1 MGWKKEPNIA
11 ELTPTAVI
19 VALERDLLLSSL
31 SRPVGSVRG
40 IPSPAAVPAKAGP
53 DARAAAEVIALIR
66 RGAFVEALT
75 CASAK
80 SALVVPAAIEG
91 QAAPSPDVDGVSA
104 LYASVEATVE
114 SAGAAAAARGT
125 LAKAGHELCILALGV
140 AALNAFIQAN
150 VTGPDCRDAPHCPL
164 TPSAPAADLAASADA
179 WNKWAL
185 RSLARDGEDLV
196 GRCFL
201 PQYLY
206 LAKVLLADRCAA
218 RAEEAFGADVDVAVA
233 SLAETRARAAKMA
246 AKTGSLSKAGA
257 GRVVLWPDEDIPP
270 PSLTWWASRAHIA
283 HQRLLSGRSPT
294 LRRLLLGCHSLT
306 LSWYAP
312 ANAAPGFP
320 SAASVVRA
328 ATARETDGSPTP
340 AAANAATAGLVS
352 SMSLLE
358 TALMEHEYGHVDS
371 ARALLRA
378 AGEPIGATHEVVGE
392 MGFRTIH
399 QTDAKAQMVLRAEC
413 LGLCVFKRPGSL
425 GGAEETAASDDETDE
440 AVAEEAA
447 ARLAKKADAEAERD
461 ATGRVVNTKSAA
473 MNRIAIELDG
483 LSADGAQVLI
493 APRLGVTRADR
504 DAEEKGA
511 YGDPLPA
518 AHQALVLATAVTVR
532 KSMADDGTRSWSVA
546 PYHECVQ
553 TQRRSRPVLRAAA
566 AVLSARHERER
577 ARTRERALLV
587 MEDLVKSLESPA
599 PSAAARIRYAYSTWF
614 PPGAMLRKELGD
626 HLVSLGMVGAALE
639 LFEEIELWDSLIV
652 CLTLLGKKQAAADT
666 IRRRLEVDPT
676 DPKLWCALGD
686 ALDLE
691 EHFLKALE
699 VSEGKNARAMR
710 SLARRAALREDWK
723 SAAEY
728 WSKAMKTNPLFPD
741 GWFSCGYALL
751 KADREEE
758 ALGAFVRCTQ
768 VDPENGQAWN
778 NVAALNIR
786 RQKYAAAHV
795 ALREAVKQVATSW
808 QTWENLAM
816 VSAKIGRFQQ
826 SARALL
832 KVMDLTGGAKLHVA
846 TLSTLVER
854 CKEARSGEDLD
865 WLRKEADAEAAEA
878 KDEQRRLAV
887 LGGIADL
894 AMNGDGDDDDESDVE
909 VWEGVGGKVATGGG
923 DAGDFA
929 DDFLDAFASDSDDD
943 DATDADAAVQRAK
956 ESESVQAEVLSR
968 ETIRLEAA
976 VDEVLRRAL
985 GASSGERSLKDAADL
1000 WSLSADLKEARGEF
1014 LVANEARLKRV
1025 RALETSGW
1033 RKDAAAFAEYASAS
1047 LDMCRGWARA
1057 AERAAGDSER
1067 ADARR
1072 RLAQARMHMNGVCKA
1087 SAAGKFDESMGE
1099 VHEELMACM
1108 DEVTKAE
1115 EAAAR

>member
-31 SRPVGSVRG
+31 SRPVGSVRA

-80 SALVVPAAIEG
+80 NALIVPAAIEG
-91 QAAPSPDVDGVSA
+91 QAAPSPDVDGVTA
-104 LYASVEATVE
+104 LYASVEAAVE

-179 WNKWAL
+179 WNTWAT
-185 RSLARDGEDLV
+185 RSLSRDGEDVV

-206 LAKVLLADRCAA
+206 LAKTLLADRCAA
-218 RAEEAFGADVDVAVA
+218 RAEEAFGGADVDVATA
-233 SLAETRARAAKMA
+233 TLAETRARAAKMA
-246 AKTGSLSKAGA
+246 AKATAAKAGA
-257 GRVVLWPDEDIPP
+257 GRVVLWPDEDVAP
-270 PSLTWWASRAHIA
+270 PSLTWWASRVHIA

-306 LSWYAP
+306 LAWFAP
-312 ANAAPGFP
+312 GNAAPGFP
-320 SAASVVRA
+320 SAAAIVRA
-328 ATARETDGSPTP
+328 ATAREADGGGPTS

-358 TALMEHEYGHVDS
+358 TALMEHEYGVVDS

-413 LGLCVFKRPGSL
+413 VGLGVFNRPGVTSVDE
-425 GGAEETAASDDETDE
+425 AAASDDETDE
-440 AVAEEAA
+440 AVAEEVAA
-447 ARLAKKADAEAERD
+447 QLAKKAAAEATRD
-461 ATGRVVNTKSAA
+461 ADTGRVVNTKSAA
-473 MNRIAIELDG
+473 MNRIAVELDG

-504 DAEEKGA
+504 DAEGTGA
-511 YGDPLPA
+511 YGTPLPA

-691 EHFLKALE
+691 EHFIKALE

-786 RQKYAAAHV
+786 RQKFAAAHV

-826 SARALL
+826 SARALV

-854 CKEARSGEDLD
+854 CKEARSGKDLD

-878 KDEQRRLAV
+878 KDEQKKLAV

-894 AMNGDGDDDDESDVE
+894 ALNAADGGDDDDDDDVE
-909 VWEGVGGKVATGGG
+909 VWEGVGGAAATGGG

-943 DATDADAAVQRAK
+943 DAKDAEEAKAK

-968 ETIRLEAA
+968 ETVRLEAA
-976 VDEVLRRAL
+976 VDDVLRRAL
-985 GASSGERSLKDAADL
+985 GGSSGERAVKDTADL

-1014 LVANEARLKRV
+1014 LAANEARLKRV

-1033 RKDAAAFAEYASAS
+1033 RKDAAAFAEYAAAS
-1047 LDMCRGWARA
+1047 LDMCRGWVRA
-1057 AERAAGDSER
+1057 ASGAAT

-1072 RLAQARMHMNGVCKA
+1072 QLAQARMHMNGVCKA
-1087 SAAGKFDESMGE
+1087 SAAGAFDESMSE

>member
-80 SALVVPAAIEG
+80 NALIVPAAIEG
-91 QAAPSPDVDGVSA
+91 QAAPSPDVDGVTA
-104 LYASVEATVE
+104 LYASVEAAVE

-185 RSLARDGEDLV
+185 RSLARDGEDVV

-206 LAKVLLADRCAA
+206 LAKALLADRCAP
-218 RAEEAFGADVDVAVA
+218 RAEEAFGGADVDVATA
-233 SLAETRARAAKMA
+233 TLAETRARAAKMQ
-246 AKTGSLSKAGA
+246 AKMAVRATP

-270 PSLTWWASRAHIA
+270 PSLTWWASRVHIA

-306 LSWYAP
+306 LAWFAP
-312 ANAAPGFP
+312 SNAAPGFP
-320 SAASVVRA
+320 TPAAIVRA
-328 ATARETDGSPTP
+328 ATARESDGSPTP
-340 AAANAATAGLVS
+340 AAANAATAGLAS

-413 LGLCVFKRPGSL
+413 TGLCVFKRPGVTSVD
-425 GGAEETAASDDETDE
+425 EEAASDDETDE
-440 AVAEEAA
+440 AVAEEVATQ
-447 ARLAKKADAEAERD
+447 LAKKAEAEAERD

-504 DAEEKGA
+504 DDGEKAA
-511 YGDPLPA
+511 YGAPMPA

-728 WSKAMKTNPLFPD
+728 WSEAMKTNPLFPD

-786 RQKYAAAHV
+786 RQKFAAAHV

-826 SARALL
+826 SARALV

-854 CKEARSGEDLD
+854 CKEARSGKDLD

-878 KDEQRRLAV
+878 KDEQKKLAV

-894 AMNGDGDDDDESDVE
+894 ALNGADDDADDDDVE
-909 VWEGVGGKVATGGG
+909 VWEGVGGTFATGGG

-929 DDFLDAFASDSDDD
+929 DDFLDAFASDSDDET
-943 DATDADAAVQRAK
+943 AKETAKEAHAK

-968 ETIRLEAA
+968 ETVRLEAA

-985 GASSGERSLKDAADL
+985 GASSGERAVKDTADL

-1033 RKDAAAFAEYASAS
+1033 RKDAAAFAEYAAAS
-1047 LDMCRGWARA
+1047 LDMCRGWVRA
-1057 AERAAGDSER
+1057 AERERAAGGTET

-1072 RLAQARMHMNGVCKA
+1072 QLAQARMHMNGVCKA

>member
-53 DARAAAEVIALIR
+53 DARAAAEVIALVR

-80 SALVVPAAIEG
+80 SALIVPAAIEG

-104 LYASVEATVE
+104 LYASVEAAVE

-206 LAKVLLADRCAA
+206 LAKALLADRCAA

-233 SLAETRARAAKMA
+233 TLAETRARAAKMA
-246 AKTGSLSKAGA
+246 AKTGSLSKAGS

-283 HQRLLSGRSPT
+283 HQRLLSGRSPS

-320 SAASVVRA
+320 SAAAVVRA

-340 AAANAATAGLVS
+340 AAANAATAGLMS

-413 LGLCVFKRPGSL
+413 LGLCVFKRPGT
-425 GGAEETAASDDETDE
+425 GGSEEVAASDDETDE

-447 ARLAKKADAEAERD
+447 ARLAEKADAEAERD

-473 MNRIAIELDG
+473 MNRIAVELDG

-511 YGDPLPA
+511 YQRDIPA

-778 NVAALNIR
+778 NVAAMNIR
-786 RQKYAAAHV
+786 RQKFAAAHV

-816 VSAKIGRFQQ
+816 VSAKVGRFQQ

-854 CKEARSGEDLD
+854 CKEARSGENLD

-894 AMNGDGDDDDESDVE
+894 ALNGDGDDDDESDVE

-943 DATDADAAVQRAK
+943 TTDAEAAVQRAK

-968 ETIRLEAA
+968 ETVRLEAA

-985 GASSGERSLKDAADL
+985 GASSGERSVKDAADL

-1047 LDMCRGWARA
+1047 LDMCRGWVRA
-1057 AERAAGDSER
+1057 AERAAGDSET

-1072 RLAQARMHMNGVCKA
+1072 QLAQARMHMNGVCKA